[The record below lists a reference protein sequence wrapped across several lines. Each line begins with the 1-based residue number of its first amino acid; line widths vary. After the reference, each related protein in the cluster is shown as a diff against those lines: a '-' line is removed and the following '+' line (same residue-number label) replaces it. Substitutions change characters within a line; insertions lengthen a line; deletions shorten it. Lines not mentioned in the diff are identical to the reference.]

1 MGEGTNEMND
11 DPFDTRDLDKRSL
24 IDEESRTIASENLE
38 EPAEIRAGIE
48 QTRADMSE
56 TIDAIQDRLN
66 PQHLKEQVKEQMR
79 EQFEEAKATVREAT
93 IGKAE
98 EMVQNVGDTISD
110 ARYTLM
116 DTIKQNPIPAA
127 LVGIG
132 LSWLFMNR
140 RSAPRGYARYADQNR
155 YYRQTSYP
163 TYRENAI
170 GSSGYTSSMGQRNY
184 GGTMD
189 QGQRNYGG
197 TMNQGQRYYGDAM
210 DQGQRNYGGAIEQGQ
225 RVVGDTL
232 HRVQETA
239 GNVVNQ
245 AQEKVGNIADQ
256 AQETAGNVVNQA
268 QETAGYL
275 ADQAQYQ
282 AQRFED
288 RFQQALYENPLAVGA
303 VAVALGTAVGFVLP
317 QTQRENE
324 LLGETRDQLIDR
336 AQTVAHDTLEKVQQ
350 VAGEVM
356 DQAQTTVQEHAKEHG
371 ATTM

>member
-1 MGEGTNEMND
+1 MGEGANEVND
-11 DPFDTRDLDKRSL
+11 DPFDTRNLDLRSVT
-24 IDEESRTIASENLE
+24 DEEARTIAADTSE

-127 LVGIG
+127 LVGLG

-140 RSAPRGYARYADQNR
+140 RSAPRGYARYANQNR
-155 YYRQTSYP
+155 NYRQTSYP
-163 TYRENAI
+163 TYRDNAI
-170 GSSGYTSSMGQRNY
+170 GSSGYASSMGQRNY

-189 QGQRNYGG
+189 
-197 TMNQGQRYYGDAM
+197 QGQRYYGDAM

-225 RVVGDTL
+225 RGVSDTL

-245 AQEKVGNIADQ
+245 AQEKVGNIAEQ

-288 RFQQALYENPLAVGA
+288 RFQQALYQNPLAVGA

-336 AQTVAHDTLEKVQQ
+336 AQTVAQDTLEKVQQ

-371 ATTM
+371 ATTT